1 MIYESLYSQL
11 LQLEVIQKTRS
22 IAGFEAHAMSSALLR
37 VCGSDDSLHSPSHQ
51 LFMSRTKNVILMQ
64 ALFSVYIPVQNMKIL
79 AIQGSKLRSPACVIL
94 LIALFQR
101 AALS

>member
-1 MIYESLYSQL
+1 MYESL
-11 LQLEVIQKTRS
+11 LQS
-22 IAGFEAHAMSSALLR
+22 IVAINSYTENSINCWIRGSRNVERFAESF
-37 VCGSDDSLHSPSHQ
+37 CGSDDSLHSPSHQ
-51 LFMSRTKNVILMQ
+51 LFMSRTKNVIIMQ

-79 AIQGSKLRSPACVIL
+79 AIQGAKLRSPACVIL